1 MIGVDPGE
9 LDAKIQS
16 LLPDYM
22 TMGNVG
28 MAEHSIHLANGHLK
42 TPGNSIP
49 MRGGLGPF
57 DYITMGGLL
66 TVLKVREH
74 LERYDRDPGWYQH
87 PKGTEARL
95 ASGEE
100 LRRDGIKV

>member
-1 MIGVDPGE
+1 VD
-9 LDAKIQS
+9 ARVQT

-22 TMGNVG
+22 TMGNDG
-28 MAEHSIHLANGHLK
+28 MAEHGMHIARGHLSA
-42 TPGNSIP
+42 PANSIP
-49 MRGGLGPF
+49 MRGGPGPF
-57 DYITMGGLL
+57 EDITMGGLL

-87 PKGTEARL
+87 PKSTVVRL
-95 ASGEE
+95 ASREE